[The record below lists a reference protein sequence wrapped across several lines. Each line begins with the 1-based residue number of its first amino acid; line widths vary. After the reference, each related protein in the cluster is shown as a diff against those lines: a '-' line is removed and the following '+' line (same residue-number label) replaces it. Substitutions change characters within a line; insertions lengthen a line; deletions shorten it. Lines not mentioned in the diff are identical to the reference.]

1 MYLDYDV
8 LKRYCDNGNKIGDWN
23 GKEVYVS
30 ESDLLEVESRANYY
44 ILYDDGNKLVGFI
57 NGYWQV
63 VGYVSS
69 RGSVTECSRY
79 KYEFSNEKVSK
90 NEMKNSNEKMN
101 SKNEVEMKNEMEN
114 SNEEV
119 IGDVRLGLIVDET
132 LQSARNMT
140 IDSLLVGFNYGL
152 AEAVG

>member
-23 GKEVYVS
+23 GKGVYVS
-30 ESDLLEVESRANYY
+30 ESNWFNSESKANYY

-79 KYEFSNEKVSK
+79 RYEFPNEKVSR

-101 SKNEVEMKNEMEN
+101 SKNENEMKN

-119 IGDVRLGLIVDET
+119 IGDVRLGLMVDEM
-132 LQSARNMT
+132 LSSARNMT

-152 AEAVG
+152 EEAKG

>member
-1 MYLDYDV
+1 M
-8 LKRYCDNGNKIGDWN
+8 
-23 GKEVYVS
+23 
-30 ESDLLEVESRANYY
+30 
-44 ILYDDGNKLVGFI
+44 
-57 NGYWQV
+57 
-63 VGYVSS
+63 GYVTS

-79 KYEFSNEKVSK
+79 KYEFSNEKISR

-101 SKNEVEMKNEMEN
+101 SKNENEMEN

-119 IGDVRLGLIVDET
+119 IGDVRLGLLVDET
-132 LQSARNMT
+132 LSSARNMT

>member
-23 GKEVYVS
+23 GKGVYVS
-30 ESDLLEVESRANYY
+30 ESKLLNSEYKANYY
-44 ILYDDGNKLVGFI
+44 ILYDDGNKLVGYI

-63 VGYVSS
+63 VGYVNS
-69 RGSVTECSRY
+69 RGSVMECSRY
-79 KYEFSNEKVSK
+79 KYEFPNEKISR

-101 SKNEVEMKNEMEN
+101 SKNENEMEN

-119 IGDVRLGLIVDET
+119 IGDVRLGLLVDET
-132 LQSARNMT
+132 LSSARNMT

>member
-8 LKRYCDNGNKIGDWN
+8 LKRYCDNGNKIGDW
-23 GKEVYVS
+23 KYQEVYVS
-30 ESDLLEVESRANYY
+30 KSDLLEDESRANYY
-44 ILYDDGNKLVGFI
+44 ILYDDDNKLVGFV

-63 VGYVSS
+63 MGHVSS
-69 RGSVTECSRY
+69 RGSVMECSRY
-79 KYEFSNEKVSK
+79 KYEFPNEKMSSK
-90 NEMKNSNEKMN
+90 NETKNSNKKMN
-101 SKNEVEMKNEMEN
+101 SKNENEMEN

-132 LQSARNMT
+132 LQGARNMT

-152 AEAVG
+152 QEAVG

>member
-23 GKEVYVS
+23 GKGVYVS
-30 ESDLLEVESRANYY
+30 ETDLLEGESKANYY
-44 ILYDDGNKLVGFI
+44 ILCDDGNKLVGFI

-63 VGYVSS
+63 VGRVSS
-69 RGSVTECSRY
+69 RGSVMECSRY
-79 KYEFSNEKVSK
+79 KYEFPNEKISR

-101 SKNEVEMKNEMEN
+101 SKNKYENEMKN

-119 IGDVRLGLIVDET
+119 IGDVRLGLLVDET
-132 LQSARNMT
+132 LSSARNMT

-152 AEAVG
+152 EEAKG

>member
-23 GKEVYVS
+23 GKGVYVS
-30 ESDLLEVESRANYY
+30 TSDLLEVESRANYY

-63 VGYVSS
+63 VGYVTP

-79 KYEFSNEKVSK
+79 KYEFPNEKVSR

-101 SKNEVEMKNEMEN
+101 SKNEVEMKN
-114 SNEEV
+114 SNEEI

-132 LQSARNMT
+132 LSSARNMT
-140 IDSLLVGFNYGL
+140 VNSLLVGFNYGL

>member
-23 GKEVYVS
+23 GREVYVS
-30 ESDLLEVESRANYY
+30 EADLLKVEPKVNYY

-79 KYEFSNEKVSK
+79 KYEFPNEKVSR

-101 SKNEVEMKNEMEN
+101 SKNENEMEN
-114 SNEEV
+114 SNEEI

-132 LQSARNMT
+132 LQGARTMT
-140 IDSLLVGFNYGL
+140 VNSLLEGFSYGL
-152 AEAVG
+152 EEAVG

>member
-1 MYLDYDV
+1 
-8 LKRYCDNGNKIGDWN
+8 
-23 GKEVYVS
+23 
-30 ESDLLEVESRANYY
+30 
-44 ILYDDGNKLVGFI
+44 
-57 NGYWQV
+57 

-79 KYEFSNEKVSK
+79 KYEFPNEKMNSK

-101 SKNEVEMKNEMEN
+101 SKNENEMKN
-114 SNEEV
+114 SNEEI

-132 LQSARNMT
+132 LSSARNMT

-152 AEAVG
+152 EEAKG

>member
-23 GKEVYVS
+23 GKGVYVS
-30 ESDLLEVESRANYY
+30 ETDLLEYESKANYY
-44 ILYDDGNKLVGFI
+44 ILCDDGNKLTGFV

-63 VGYVSS
+63 LGYVNS

-79 KYEFSNEKVSK
+79 KYEFSNEKINSK
-90 NEMKNSNEKMN
+90 NEMKNSNEKIN
-101 SKNEVEMKNEMEN
+101 SKNEMKN

-119 IGDVRLGLIVDET
+119 IGDVRLGLLVDET
-132 LQSARNMT
+132 LSSARNMT

-152 AEAVG
+152 VEAVG

>member
-23 GKEVYVS
+23 GKGVYVS
-30 ESDLLEVESRANYY
+30 TSDLLEVESRSNYY

-63 VGYVSS
+63 VGCVSS
-69 RGSVTECSRY
+69 RGSVMECSRY
-79 KYEFSNEKVSK
+79 KYEFPNEKMNSK
-90 NEMKNSNEKMN
+90 SETKNSNEKMN
-101 SKNEVEMKNEMEN
+101 SKNENEMKN
-114 SNEEV
+114 SNEEI

-152 AEAVG
+152 VEAVG

>member
-23 GKEVYVS
+23 DKGVYVS
-30 ESDLLEVESRANYY
+30 TSDLLEVETRANYY
-44 ILYDDGNKLVGFI
+44 ILYDDCNKLVGFI

-63 VGYVSS
+63 VGNVTP
-69 RGSVTECSRY
+69 RGSVMECSRY
-79 KYEFSNEKVSK
+79 KYEFPNEKVSR

-101 SKNEVEMKNEMEN
+101 SKYENEMKN

-119 IGDVRLGLIVDET
+119 IGDVRLGLLVDEM
-132 LQSARNMT
+132 LSSARNMT

-152 AEAVG
+152 EEAKG